1 MTGCA
6 KTSSMAA
13 SESPASRS
21 MTTKN
26 AAYCSA
32 GSSRYLAASAHFRD
46 DCRIVFKL
54 RDIEKLSTQ
63 ETAETLAIPIQ
74 AAKCRLLKARLTLG
88 GVADAFAYLRT
99 IPSGAGRLSGPEL
112 RYGVEAPS

>member
-63 ETAETLAIPIQ
+63 ETAEALGIPIRCNCESTYH
-74 AAKCRLLKARLTLG
+74 AICAKTLSFIG
-88 GVADAFAYLRT
+88 AHAWSFTVA
-99 IPSGAGRLSGPEL
+99 
-112 RYGVEAPS
+112 